1 MFSSRA
7 RFFHL
12 LTHLCV
18 IMSQPFIV
26 HAAETDPTQSHA
38 HEHDHDEHE
47 VTETIVVTASPLE
60 HDRDELAI
68 PVDRVERSELLENLG
83 STLGESI
90 SHIPGI
96 ASSGFAAGASRPI
109 VRGQDAYR
117 SEVLEDGLRTQDVSR
132 ESPDH
137 GIPVNPLAARRVE
150 ILRGPATLRY
160 GGGASAGVVNVI
172 TNRVPD
178 RLPSRGFQGEVFGG
192 IGLAANERDLAATL
206 DGAHG
211 PVAWHVD
218 GLLRRSNDYAI
229 PNNGSPSVQRGSS
242 VESFTGAV
250 GAAYIHDIGRFG
262 FSYTRA
268 ENQYDLPN
276 PDESVEIDMNTDRFR
291 FEGDLN
297 PPVEG
302 VREIRVRGVYSDY
315 EHDEIAD
322 GVTGQTFRNKEF
334 EGRVEILHEPLLGL
348 TGALGVHARTRNFRG
363 EGEAAEFLAPADTNT
378 AAVYLY
384 EERDLADGLTAE
396 MGVRIEHTN
405 VKGDDA
411 DGIRRDRNFVPISGA
426 LSLASVPTD
435 WLTIGIRGAI
445 SQRAP
450 SQVELLARGAH
461 EATQTFEIGDPRLD
475 EETSYTGDFRV
486 ELRGL
491 RGRLEWSG
499 FVTQY
504 EDYIF
509 ASLTGNVV
517 DESGN
522 PIAPTDPD
530 ALDELFYDGR
540 DAFFYG
546 TELSGDLDVLEL
558 DLGTIGLDG
567 RFDFVRARFTNGRD
581 RNLPRIVPIRWGGNV
596 FFETESFDA
605 RIGFARTEAQERTGQ
620 FERPT
625 SSYTYLNAALV
636 YRMELGGRI
645 RLEWIATARNLT
657 DVRGHNHLAF
667 NKEDV
672 VLPGRSFRFGLRARF

>member
-1 MFSSRA
+1 MSSSRT
-7 RFFHL
+7 RLICL
-12 LTHLCV
+12 LTHICV
-18 IMSQPFIV
+18 ISSQPFLV
-26 HAAETDPTQSHA
+26 YAAETDPDQSHA
-38 HEHDHDEHE
+38 HEHGHDEHG

-68 PVDRVERSELLENLG
+68 PVDRIDRGELLENLG

-90 SHIPGI
+90 NHIPGI

-137 GIPVNPLAARRVE
+137 GIPVNPLAAERVE

-172 TNRVPD
+172 TNRIPD
-178 RLPSRGFQGEVFGG
+178 RLPHKAFQGEVFGG
-192 IGLAANERDLAATL
+192 IGLVANERDLAATV
-206 DGAHG
+206 DGAQG

-218 GLLRRSNDYAI
+218 GLLRRSNDYSI
-229 PNNGSPSVQRGSS
+229 PNDGSPSIQRGSS
-242 VESFTGAV
+242 VEAFTGAV
-250 GAAYIHDIGRFG
+250 GAAYIHDIGRLG

-268 ENQYDLPN
+268 ENDYDLPV
-276 PDESVEIDMNTDRFR
+276 PDESVEIEMHTDRFR

-302 VREIRVRGVYSDY
+302 VREIRMRGVYSDY

-322 GVTGQTFRNKEF
+322 GETGQTFRNKEF
-334 EGRVEILHEPLLGL
+334 EGRVEILHEPIFGL
-348 TGALGVHARTRNFRG
+348 TGALGIHGRTRDFRG

-396 MGVRIEHTN
+396 LGVRIEHTN
-405 VKGDDA
+405 VKGNDA
-411 DGIRRDRNFVPISGA
+411 AGIRRDRNFVPISGA
-426 LSLASVPTD
+426 LSLASVPVD

-450 SQVELLARGAH
+450 SQVELLARGPH

-475 EETSYTGDFRV
+475 EETSYTGDFHV
-486 ELRGL
+486 ELRGM

-499 FVTQY
+499 FVSRY

-522 PIAPTDPD
+522 PIAPTDPS

-540 DAFFYG
+540 DALFYG
-546 TELSGDLDVLEL
+546 TELSGDIDVFEM

-605 RIGFARTEAQERTGQ
+605 RIGFVRTEAQEKNGQ

-625 SSYTYLNAALV
+625 SSFTYLNAASPTGWNSA
-636 YRMELGGRI
+636 RTSASSGR
-645 RLEWIATARNLT
+645 
-657 DVRGHNHLAF
+657 
-667 NKEDV
+667 
-672 VLPGRSFRFGLRARF
+672 

>member
-1 MFSSRA
+1 M
-7 RFFHL
+7 
-12 LTHLCV
+12 
-18 IMSQPFIV
+18 
-26 HAAETDPTQSHA
+26 
-38 HEHDHDEHE
+38 
-47 VTETIVVTASPLE
+47 TETIVVTASPLE

-68 PVDRVERSELLENLG
+68 PVDRVDRGELLENLG

-137 GIPVNPLAARRVE
+137 GIPVNPLAAQRVE

-178 RLPSRGFQGEVFGG
+178 RLPRKAFQGEVFGG
-192 IGLAANERDLAATL
+192 IGLVANERDLAVTL
-206 DGAHG
+206 DGAQG
-211 PVAWHVD
+211 PVAWHAD
-218 GLLRRSNDYAI
+218 GLLRRSNDYSI
-229 PNNGSPSVQRGSS
+229 PNDGSPSVQRGSS
-242 VESFTGAV
+242 VEAFTGAV
-250 GAAYIHDIGRFG
+250 GAAYIHDIGRLG

-268 ENQYDLPN
+268 ENNYDLPN
-276 PDESVEIDMNTDRFR
+276 PDESVEIDMHTDRFR
-291 FEGDLN
+291 IEGDLN
-297 PPVEG
+297 SPIEG
-302 VREIRVRGVYSDY
+302 IRAIRMRGVYSDY

-322 GVTGQTFRNKEF
+322 GETGQTFRNKEF
-334 EGRVEILHEPLLGL
+334 EGRVEILHEPLFGF
-348 TGALGVHARTRNFRG
+348 TGALGIQGRTRDFRG
-363 EGEAAEFLAPADTNT
+363 EGEAAEFLTPADTNT

-396 MGVRIEHTN
+396 IGVRIEHTN
-405 VKGDDA
+405 VKGNDA
-411 DGIRRDRNFVPISGA
+411 AGIRRDRNFVPISGA
-426 LSLASVPTD
+426 LSLASVPID

-450 SQVELLARGAH
+450 SQVELLARGPH

-475 EETSYTGDFRV
+475 EETSYTGDFHV
-486 ELRGL
+486 ELRGM

-499 FVTQY
+499 FVSRY

-509 ASLTGNVV
+509 ASLTGNAV
-517 DESGN
+517 DENGN
-522 PIAPTDPD
+522 PIAPTDPG

-540 DAFFYG
+540 DALFYG
-546 TELSGDLDVLEL
+546 TEVSGDIDVLEL
-558 DLGTIGLDG
+558 ELGTIGVDG
-567 RFDFVRARFTNGRD
+567 RFDFVRARFTNGGD

-596 FFETESFDA
+596 FFETKFFDA
-605 RIGFARTEAQERTGQ
+605 RIGFVRTEAQEKTGQ

-625 SSYTYLNAALV
+625 SSFTYLNAALA
-636 YRMELGGRI
+636 YRMELGEDFG
-645 RLEWIATARNLT
+645 LEWTVTARNLT
-657 DVRGHNHLAF
+657 DVRGRNHLAF

-672 VLPGRSFRFGLRARF
+672 LLPGRSIRFGLRARF